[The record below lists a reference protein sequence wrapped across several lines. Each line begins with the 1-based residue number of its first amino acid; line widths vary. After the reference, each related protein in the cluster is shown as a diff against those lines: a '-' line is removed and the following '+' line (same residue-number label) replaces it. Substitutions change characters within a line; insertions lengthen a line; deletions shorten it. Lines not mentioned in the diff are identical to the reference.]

1 MNNNI
6 PQAKF
11 IKPFS
16 KGQITLPKDY
26 REYLGI
32 DEDSWL
38 KVSLKGEKVL
48 LQPVED
54 FDELRRIEPEANKE
68 VYLRSILK
76 IKSDWFDEKEMKR
89 ARKGVERRLT
99 KNEKDLA

>member
-1 MNNNI
+1 MNNTV
-6 PQAKF
+6 PQTKF

-38 KVSLKGEKVL
+38 KVSLKGEKIL

-54 FDELRRIEPEANKE
+54 FDELRRIEPEFNKE

-76 IKSDWFDEKEMKR
+76 IKGDWFNEKEMRR
-89 ARKGVERRLT
+89 ARKEVERRLT
-99 KNEKDLA
+99 KNEKDFA